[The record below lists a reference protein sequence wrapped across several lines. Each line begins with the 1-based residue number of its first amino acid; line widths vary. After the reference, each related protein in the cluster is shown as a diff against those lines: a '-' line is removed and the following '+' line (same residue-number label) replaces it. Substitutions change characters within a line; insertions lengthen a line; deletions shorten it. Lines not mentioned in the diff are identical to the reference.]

1 MPYSDGARQLDVTKR
16 VLSPSAA
23 PRLRW
28 QEEGAR
34 DGRNNRVELDRP
46 PTVVMRKAPG
56 ADCKR
61 IRNGQSYWQ
70 QIEAYIRE
78 RSETTFSHSVCPNCR
93 EQVVEPELKKWRERS
108 KQIQ

>member
-34 DGRNNRVELDRP
+34 DGRNNRVELDRRP
-46 PTVVMRKAPG
+46 LLYGRHQAPTASESGMARATG
-56 ADCKR
+56 
-61 IRNGQSYWQ
+61 S
-70 QIEAYIRE
+70 
-78 RSETTFSHSVCPNCR
+78 RSRRTSESGPRRHSAIASV
-93 EQVVEPELKKWRERS
+93 LTAASRS
-108 KQIQ
+108 SSPS